1 MAGDHGS
8 SRGILAARPD
18 DHRPA
23 PRGAITLDFGECDG
37 ASSEPSSG
45 EISAWD
51 PPRLLEYW
59 FDIRDSAI
67 RCRRHWCRWELREAE
82 DGCVLA
88 FVTTLSP
95 GEPAQ
100 LVIVTGWHVVLD
112 MLGMALAGEPPPTS
126 DAQSER
132 ERALEE
138 RYPNVV

>member
-1 MAGDHGS
+1 M
-8 SRGILAARPD
+8 PD

-23 PRGAITLDFGECDG
+23 RVGGAITIDFGECDVI
-37 ASSEPSSG
+37 SEPSSG
-45 EISAWD
+45 EISTWD

-59 FDIRDSAI
+59 SDIRDSAI
-67 RCRRHWCRWELREAE
+67 RYRRHWCRWELHEAE

-88 FVTTLSP
+88 FATTLSP

-112 MLGMALAGEPPPTS
+112 MLAMALAGEPSLTS
-126 DAQSER
+126 EDQIER